1 MTEDKMR
8 SDRFLVPLAALSM
21 LSICSVAVVADAALS
36 KTGDATV
43 KFHATGSAGMKFDG
57 TTSELSVSDNGK
69 VVRVTVALG
78 KLETG
83 IALRDKHMKEKTLE
97 VDKFP
102 NATFAIVRGDL
113 KFPEKGK
120 STDGEVSGTLNMHGV
135 GKATKAKYSATR
147 SDDTYTVTASFK
159 VDIKNHDIE
168 QPNYLGVKVNTEVD
182 VDVKFQ
188 LKE

>member
-1 MTEDKMR
+1 MKPTQ
-8 SDRFLVPLAALSM
+8 SFVPATALAILLV
-21 LSICSVAVVADAALS
+21 SVGADAALT
-36 KTGDATV
+36 KTGDASV
-43 KFHATGSAGMKFDG
+43 KFHAKGSAGMKFDG

-69 VVRVTVALG
+69 VVRVTVPLG

-97 VDKFP
+97 VEKFP
-102 NATFAIVRGDL
+102 NATFAVVRGDL

-120 STDGEVSGTLNMHGV
+120 STDGEVSGTFNLHGV
-135 GKATKAKYSATR
+135 GKAMKAKYTAKL
-147 SDDTYTVTASFK
+147 DGDLYTVTASFK

-182 VDVKFQ
+182 VDVTFQ